1 MVTIP
6 LLHNV
11 GAMSGMHTNNVG
23 QLCVSHNSF
32 TLVIEE
38 KKPLNQ
44 HFEHREML
52 KLLNKTQ
59 KLFFLKIVGY

>member
-52 KLLNKTQ
+52 KLK
-59 KLFFLKIVGY
+59 